1 MGGIRHITQK
11 VLHGMSAQR
20 TMSIQ
25 EAVHMIDNQDLVI
38 CSEKF
43 TYLSVRQDAVLTS
56 EKDGQKRKDIVT
68 MYRNRSKDLANLSL
82 DEYFYK
88 HLCREVLKKW

>member
-1 MGGIRHITQK
+1 
-11 VLHGMSAQR
+11 MSAQR
-20 TMSIQ
+20 TVSIQ

-38 CSEKF
+38 CSEKIM
-43 TYLSVRQDAVLTS
+43 YLSLHQGAVLTS

-68 MYRNRSKDLANLSL
+68 MYQNRSKDLANLSL

-88 HLCREVLKKW
+88 HFYRELLKKWRRH